1 MKHSKG
7 YRTRSRN
14 LFSAERARKGLSV
27 YLRKYEIGN
36 RVHININPA
45 SLTTAPH
52 RRFQGLTGIIIGKR
66 GHAYIIRVN
75 LGNEER
81 TVITT
86 PEHLEP
92 AG

>member
-7 YRTRSRN
+7 YRTRGRN
-14 LFSAERARKGLSV
+14 LFSSERARKGLSV
-27 YLRKYEIGN
+27 YLRKYEIGSK
-36 RVHININPA
+36 VHININPA
-45 SLTTAPH
+45 SISTAPH
-52 RRFQGLTGIIIGKR
+52 RRFQGLTGVVVGKR
-66 GHAYIIRVN
+66 GRAYIVEVN
-75 LGNEER
+75 LGNEKK